1 MTLQRHKNDAKKE
14 QAGFKIVLH
23 LYVFGFIFDELMLT
37 FPFSKKCL
45 KFVCITSISLSTVLF
60 KNSFISINFFL
71 FLGAVRPIR
80 LKTKRKDKPN
90 MYYDVPYK
98 TKQFFFALMKLS
110 IVIGAFYFIYSK
122 LSKNENLQFNDFI
135 TFLQKNDTFT
145 PKTIVLL
152 LILSVFNWFF
162 EILKWQYLVK
172 TIKQISFRNA
182 LEQSLGG
189 ATASLI
195 TPNRIGDYGAKAVYY
210 AKPFRTKIMLLNL
223 LGNMAQMTITT
234 VFGVIGLLVFVNRY
248 QIDLDYDR
256 LLKFGLILLL
266 ISLFAVI
273 GIKQNCFKIKGFSF
287 EFILNFVKKLVL
299 KKHLINLSLSLI
311 RYFIFS
317 FQFYYLLIIFGVDIE
332 YTKAM
337 VVITSM
343 YFLASILPSISIF
356 DVVIKGS
363 VAVFLFGYVDVN
375 ELTILTSVTI
385 MWLLNFVIPSVFGS
399 YFVLNFKLPYNE
411 T

>member
-273 GIKQNCFKIKGFSF
+273 GIKQNRFRIKGFSF

-299 KKHLINLSLSLI
+299 KTHLINLSLSLI

>member
-273 GIKQNCFKIKGFSF
+273 GIKQNRFKIKGFSF

-299 KKHLINLSLSLI
+299 KTHLINLSLSLI

-385 MWLLNFVIPSVFGS
+385 MWLLNFVIPSIFGS

>member
-1 MTLQRHKNDAKKE
+1 MH
-14 QAGFKIVLH
+14 
-23 LYVFGFIFDELMLT
+23 
-37 FPFSKKCL
+37 
-45 KFVCITSISLSTVLF
+45 
-60 KNSFISINFFL
+60 
-71 FLGAVRPIR
+71 
-80 LKTKRKDKPN
+80 
-90 MYYDVPYK
+90 YDVPYK
-98 TKQFFFALMKLS
+98 TKQFFFALIKLS

-122 LSKNENLQFNDFI
+122 LSENENLQFNDFI
-135 TFLQKNDTFT
+135 TFLQENDTFT
-145 PKTIVLL
+145 PKTIILL

-189 ATASLI
+189 VTASLI

-210 AKPFRTKIMLLNL
+210 PKPFRTKIILLNL

-234 VFGVIGLLVFVNRY
+234 IFGVIGLLIFVNRY
-248 QIDLDYDR
+248 QIDIDYDS
-256 LLKFGLILLL
+256 LMKFGFILLL
-266 ISLFAVI
+266 ISLFTVI
-273 GIKQNCFKIKGFSF
+273 GAKQNRFKIKGFSF
-287 EFILNFVKKLVL
+287 EFILSFVKKLGL
-299 KKHLINLSLSLI
+299 KTQLINLSLSLI

-317 FQFYYLLIIFGVDIE
+317 FQFYCLLIMFGVDID

-375 ELTILTSVTI
+375 ELTILTSVTL

-399 YFVLNFKLPYNE
+399 YFVLNFKLPHNE

>member
-1 MTLQRHKNDAKKE
+1 
-14 QAGFKIVLH
+14 
-23 LYVFGFIFDELMLT
+23 
-37 FPFSKKCL
+37 
-45 KFVCITSISLSTVLF
+45 
-60 KNSFISINFFL
+60 
-71 FLGAVRPIR
+71 
-80 LKTKRKDKPN
+80 

-273 GIKQNCFKIKGFSF
+273 GIKQNRFRIKGFSF